1 MPRIHSSGTACSSP
15 LAVPRNEEALI
26 PQNVG
31 AYFFLP
37 LLSPPRLSSLK
48 KG

>member
-1 MPRIHSSGTACSSP
+1 MPRIHSSGTACPSP

-31 AYFFLP
+31 AYFFFTIIESAQAQ
-37 LLSPPRLSSLK
+37 LS
-48 KG
+48 

>member
-1 MPRIHSSGTACSSP
+1 MPRIHSSGTACPSP

-31 AYFFLP
+31 AYFLP